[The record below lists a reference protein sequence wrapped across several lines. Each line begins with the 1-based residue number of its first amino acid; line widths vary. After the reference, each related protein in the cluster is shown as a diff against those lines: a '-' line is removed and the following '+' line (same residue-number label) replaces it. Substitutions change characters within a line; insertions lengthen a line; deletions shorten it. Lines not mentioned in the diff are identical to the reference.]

1 MTRADLAPARL
12 GADRGPQ
19 ALGPPDVAEVL
30 NLVAGRRFT
39 PAVLARELCDPG
51 HYRWFGLRRPD
62 GCLAAVHRALRWGDY
77 LFLKGVFVDS
87 DQLGGDAA
95 LRLAFALREV
105 ARGEQVR
112 GIAAWISESSH
123 AQLAL
128 ARRLRLEPTE
138 PPLHLYTMP
147 FAGFTGSG
155 STARRPADPVRAA
168 REVEEILAR
177 HHAGCNDDCLVPDL
191 LAGPGSLADPA
202 DPADPADLDGR
213 WNRRAVADRDRLLL
227 SSLPCP
233 DAGQLCALLAELAP
247 AAAAL
252 GLSTVEIP
260 VPAADIALA
269 LWLAGRHAQR
279 ISARPVRVG
288 RFEFPQS
295 REDRS

>member
-1 MTRADLAPARL
+1 MLS
-12 GADRGPQ
+12 
-19 ALGPPDVAEVL
+19 
-30 NLVAGRRFT
+30 LVADRRFT
-39 PAVLARELCDPG
+39 PEVLARELGDPG

-77 LFLKGVFVDS
+77 LFLKGVFVDP

-112 GIAAWISESSH
+112 GIAAWVSESSQ

-147 FAGFTGSG
+147 FAGFTGAV
-155 STARRPADPVRAA
+155 STPPPNPAQAT

-177 HHAGCNDDCLVPDL
+177 HHAGRDEDFLVPDL
-191 LAGPGSLADPA
+191 LTRPDSLAGPAA
-202 DPADPADLDGR
+202 LDGR
-213 WNRRAVADRDRLLL
+213 EIRRAVADRDRLLL
-227 SSLPCP
+227 SSLPCA
-233 DAGQLCALLAELAP
+233 DADELVALLAELAP

-252 GLSTVEIP
+252 GLSAVELP
-260 VPAADIALA
+260 VPAAAIPLA
-269 LWLAGRHAQR
+269 LWLAGR
-279 ISARPVRVG
+279 
-288 RFEFPQS
+288 
-295 REDRS
+295 